1 MQDNSKTLS
10 QQRFGQYAQSYVT
23 SQVHAQGEDLERLLA
38 IAQPRPTWQVL
49 DVATGGGHTAL
60 KFAPHVA
67 HVIASDI
74 TPKMLNAARVFITE
88 RNMHNITFEL
98 ADAED
103 LPFED
108 GAFDLLT
115 CRIAPHHFADCVR
128 FVREGAR
135 VLKPGGMMLAQ
146 DHVLPED
153 AEAAAYINRFER
165 LRDPSHNRAYTAS
178 EWKRMFAEA
187 GLTVTHTEQLA
198 KQLGFVTWTA
208 RQARPPEVVARLRA
222 LLREAPAPVAAW
234 LQPQD
239 IDTPE
244 ATFSSHHIII
254 AGRRL

>member
-1 MQDNSKTLS
+1 
-10 QQRFGQYAQSYVT
+10 
-23 SQVHAQGEDLERLLA
+23 
-38 IAQPRPTWQVL
+38 L

-60 KFAPHVA
+60 KFAPHVV